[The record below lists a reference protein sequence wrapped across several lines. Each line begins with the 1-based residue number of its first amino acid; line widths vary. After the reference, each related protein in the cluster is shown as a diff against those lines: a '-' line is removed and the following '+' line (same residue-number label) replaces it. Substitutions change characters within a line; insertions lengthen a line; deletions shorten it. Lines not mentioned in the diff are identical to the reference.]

1 MKTLAMC
8 AFLFALARAAG
19 AEPKASRHTAQGY
32 AQFGVGGC
40 SIGVGHWVKIGCGV
54 VLNVVGGG
62 EGFVY
67 RGVSVGGEA
76 GYGWISG
83 SFDNGVGM
91 FSLNPAYH
99 FNGRGRSRAF
109 VPFVTA
115 GYSMLF
121 RDTYVNGVNA
131 GGGATW
137 WPGDHAG
144 LRVEGRLHHFETGPL
159 GVNVF
164 MFRIGLSFR

>member
-1 MKTLAMC
+1 MKKLAVC
-8 AFLFALARAAG
+8 LFLFALARVAG
-19 AEPKASRHTAQGY
+19 AEPKDSGYNAHGY

-40 SIGVGHWVKIGCGV
+40 SIGVGHWIHIGCGA
-54 VLNVVGGG
+54 VLNLAGGG

-67 RGVSVGGEA
+67 RGLAIGGES

-83 SFDNGVGM
+83 SFKDGVGM
-91 FSLNPAYH
+91 FSVNPAYH
-99 FNGRGRSRAF
+99 FKGRGISRAL

-121 RDTYVNGVNA
+121 RDGVVNGFNA

-137 WPGDHAG
+137 WPGTHLG
-144 LRVEGRLHHFETGPL
+144 LRIEGRIHHFEPGPL
-159 GVNVF
+159 GVNVY
-164 MFRIGLSFR
+164 MFRIGPSFR